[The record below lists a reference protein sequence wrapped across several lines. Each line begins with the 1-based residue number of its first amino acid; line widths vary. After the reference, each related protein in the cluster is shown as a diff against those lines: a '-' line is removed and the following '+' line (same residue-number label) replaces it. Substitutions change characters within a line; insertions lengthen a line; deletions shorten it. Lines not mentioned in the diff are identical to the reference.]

1 MPIEGSECRRGP
13 SGHNARVS
21 DPVEP
26 AAAPRPAG
34 AALLGVALA
43 GIGAWALF
51 SEGAT
56 SLENE
61 AGLQIAVC
69 AAALVTLAGL
79 LFSPRMRLRAPVQAL
94 AGLALLAVFAAWAG
108 WSIRWSVAPDLSWV
122 QLNRWAAYAL
132 VAALALVLGS
142 SLRRAPQRTA
152 VGFLVVASAVALY
165 SLGGKVAPWIEI
177 PGLIDLD
184 QTSDFSR
191 LRAPLGYWNALG
203 LVCVLAAPVAV
214 RLAADPDA
222 TPRARSLSV
231 VSLVVL
237 LVTLGLTYS
246 RGGTLSLLVALAAL
260 VAIGPDRLRLIA
272 YSALGIVASLPAYA
286 VAVVRD
292 DLTTDGL
299 ELSERW
305 DDGLILLAALVLGIA
320 LAVVAARRLR
330 RTDGRLEQ
338 TGAGARVISSRTGI
352 VAAGIALVLAV
363 GALAVSERGV
373 TGTLEHQWD
382 DFTSVEQD
390 RTTDPARVLRSNSG
404 NRWVWWR
411 EAVGAFADEPVKGWG
426 AGSFP
431 LVHKRYR
438 DEELDVRQ
446 AHSVPLQL
454 LAETGLV
461 GALLA
466 LGGLGL
472 LAWAAAAR
480 LRLASGRERRY
491 AAALLC
497 ASLAWG
503 IHMWFDWDSDIPGV
517 TLPLLVFLGVLAAR
531 PAGAPDAVEAV
542 PPEDARAP
550 AGPRGAGL
558 LAGALILTALAASAY
573 LPWLADEKA
582 AEAIVLGAVDDEP
595 TLAEAAKRADEAM
608 QLNPLAIEPVAAA
621 IAIAQKRGRYAEVA
635 DLLEEAVDRQP
646 ENPDVWLRA
655 YVVQQFIDD
664 APARIASV
672 KKVLELDPHEDLIV
686 VDTVAGDVAAQ
697 SASATGTPLVVE
709 VLPAPPPAIGPPSP
723 DARPLIGPQRPAS
736 AGGTTVE
743 PPLSEETPGSAPDR
757 P

>member
-1 MPIEGSECRRGP
+1 M
-13 SGHNARVS
+13 
-21 DPVEP
+21 
-26 AAAPRPAG
+26 
-34 AALLGVALA
+34 ALA
-43 GIGAWALF
+43 GLGAWALF

-94 AGLALLAVFAAWAG
+94 AGLVLLALFAAWSG
-108 WSIRWSVAPDLSWV
+108 WSIGWSVAPDLSWI
-122 QLNRWAAYAL
+122 QLNRWAAYTL

-152 VGFLVVASAVALY
+152 LGFLVVASAVALY
-165 SLGGKVAPWIEI
+165 AVGGKVAPWIEI
-177 PGLIDLD
+177 PGLVDLD
-184 QTSDFSR
+184 HTSDFSR

-222 TPRARSLSV
+222 TRRMRTLSV

-246 RGGTLSLLVALAAL
+246 RGGILSLLIALAAL

-272 YSALGIVASLPAYA
+272 YTVVGIAGALPAYA

-299 ELSERW
+299 ALAART
-305 DDGLILLAALVLGIA
+305 DDGLILLAALVVGIVA
-320 LAVVAARRLR
+320 AVAAARRLM

-338 TGAGARVISSRTGI
+338 TGAGARILGARTGLV
-352 VAAGIALVLAV
+352 VAGAALVVLV

-373 TGTLEHQWD
+373 TGTIERQWD

-390 RTTDPARVLRSNSG
+390 RQTDPARVLRSNSG

-411 EAVGAFADEPVKGWG
+411 EAVGAFADEPLRGWG

-431 LVHKRYR
+431 LVHRRYR
-438 DEELDVRQ
+438 DDELAVRQ
-446 AHSVPLQL
+446 PHSVPLQF
-454 LAETGLV
+454 LAETGVV
-461 GALLA
+461 GGLLA

-472 LAWAAAAR
+472 LAWAVVAR
-480 LRLASGRERRY
+480 LRLSSGRERRY
-491 AAALLC
+491 VAALAC

-503 IHMWFDWDSDIPGV
+503 VHMWFDWDADIPGV

-531 PAGAPDAVEAV
+531 PPGGVEAV
-542 PPEDARAP
+542 PPDDPRAP
-550 AGPRGAGL
+550 AGPRAASL
-558 LAGALILTALAASAY
+558 LAGALVLAALATSAY
-573 LPWLADEKA
+573 LPWLADDKA
-582 AEAIVLGAVDDEP
+582 VEAIVLGAIDDEP
-595 TLAEAAKRADEAM
+595 TLADAAKRADEAM

-655 YVVQQFIDD
+655 YVVQHFIDD

-686 VDTVAGDVAAQ
+686 FDTVAGDVAAQ

-709 VLPAPPPAIGPPSP
+709 VLPPPPPAIGPPSP
-723 DARPLIGPQRPAS
+723 DARPLIGPPRPAS
-736 AGGTTVE
+736 AGGTTVA
-743 PPLSEETPGSAPDR
+743 PPNEETPGSAPDR